1 MTKVAYL
8 VSEYPAPSHTFIRRE
23 VAALRE
29 KGCKIA
35 TFSVRSTDPAGDG
48 PLDRAERRT
57 TTAILARPA
66 AVFALTLLTEAA
78 SSPRKFFRTFAL
90 AQRHRVPGLRAAVW
104 ALFHLAEAIVLAR
117 LVRAGGHERIHCH
130 FANSGATVG
139 MLAASHLGVPW
150 SMTLHGISETDYP
163 AGALLA
169 DKVRRASFVACASWF
184 MRAQAMRIV
193 DPAHWDKLRIVR
205 CAIDPTALPEPSAS
219 TDNGSVSLICVGR
232 LSSEKGHA
240 GLLGSLRAVLDNGH
254 QTRLCIVGDG
264 PLLASLRAQ
273 TAQLALDEFVT
284 FAGRLDEQATLMAIA
299 ASDCLVLPSLM
310 EGLPVVLMEAMA
322 LGKPVLTSWVAGVP
336 ELVEPGQNG
345 LLFAPG
351 DWTALADKLTLL
363 VADPDLRVR
372 LGAAAQQRIHPE
384 FSVRHAVEPLIGL
397 FASGRLGLPPA
408 G

>member
-8 VSEYPAPSHTFIRRE
+8 VSAYPAPSHTFIRRE
-23 VAALRE
+23 IAALRE
-29 KGCKIA
+29 KGCEIA
-35 TFSVRSTDPAGDG
+35 TFSVRKTDPASDG
-48 PLDRAERRT
+48 PLDRAERSI
-57 TTAILARPA
+57 TTAILASSA
-66 AVFALTLLTEAA
+66 TAFARALLAEAA
-78 SSPRKFFRTFAL
+78 GSPRKSFRTFAL

-104 ALFHLAEAIVLAR
+104 ALFHFAEAIVLAR
-117 LVRAGGHERIHCH
+117 LLRTGGHDRVHCH

-139 MLAASHLGVPW
+139 MLAASHLGLPW

-193 DPAHWDKLRIVR
+193 DPVHWDKLRIVR
-205 CAIDPTALPEPSAS
+205 CAIDPDALPGTSQATADGP
-219 TDNGSVSLICVGR
+219 VSIICVGR

-240 GLLGSLRAVLDNGH
+240 GLLRSLSAVLDDGH
-254 QTRLCIVGDG
+254 RVRLCIVGDG

-273 TAQLALDEFVT
+273 SAQLDLDEFVT

-322 LGKPVLTSWVAGVP
+322 LGKPVLASWVAGVP

-345 LLFAPG
+345 LMFAPG
-351 DWTALADKLTLL
+351 DWGSLTEKLTLL
-363 VADPDLRVR
+363 VADPALRMR
-372 LGAAAQQRIHPE
+372 LGAAAKQRIHPE
-384 FSVRHAVEPLIGL
+384 FSVEHAVQPLIALFALNRSGL
-397 FASGRLGLPPA
+397 FTA